1 MEPRPLRRGFLLGV
15 EMPRGNPEKLK
26 PLNKRTKREQS
37 EIAQK
42 GGIASGKA
50 RAAAKTAAEIL
61 NALNSLP
68 VLPNNLPTLDALGMP
83 ADMRT
88 QKALRMVALHKKALS
103 GDVNAN
109 RLLLEIE
116 GEAPVP
122 RVAVEMS
129 DETKNAY
136 EKAAEALKRK
146 GG

>member
-1 MEPRPLRRGFLLGV
+1 
-15 EMPRGNPEKLK
+15 
-26 PLNKRTKREQS
+26 
-37 EIAQK
+37 
-42 GGIASGKA
+42 
-50 RAAAKTAAEIL
+50 
-61 NALNSLP
+61 
-68 VLPNNLPTLDALGMP
+68 
-83 ADMRT
+83 
-88 QKALRMVALHKKALS
+88 MVALHKKALS